1 VLGDAGG
8 TYGDAM
14 ATLTYLF
21 VMARLLRREP
31 ILGIGARGALS
42 AVALVSR
49 PDGAAPPPG
58 FDTLRQA
65 VWQEL
70 GPEARDRC
78 DAFGEA
84 TRPLTVAAPHIHL
97 NMLGVRTDAQGK
109 GLGRRLLDRV
119 HTLARDDA
127 HAQGVTLTTEDPKNV
142 ALYRHCG
149 YEVVGQ
155 ARVAPELETWAM
167 FRPDAAA

>member
-1 VLGDAGG
+1 
-8 TYGDAM
+8 
-14 ATLTYLF
+14 
-21 VMARLLRREP
+21 
-31 ILGIGARGALS
+31 
-42 AVALVSR
+42 
-49 PDGAAPPPG
+49 
-58 FDTLRQA
+58 
-65 VWQEL
+65 
-70 GPEARDRC
+70 
-78 DAFGEA
+78 
-84 TRPLTVAAPHIHL
+84 
-97 NMLGVRTDAQGK
+97 MLGVRTDAQGK